1 MAFVSGA
8 SMETVFLTVDRE
20 MGTAEFT
27 GAGAVDVADAVAV
40 AVAVT
45 VAVAVAAAVAVA
57 TGIETGEANVKDGA
71 SVGRVAVDKASSLY
85 LKGKRR
91 GKYYQNDC

>member
-27 GAGAVDVADAVAV
+27 GAGAVDVADAV
-40 AVAVT
+40 
-45 VAVAVAAAVAVA
+45 AVAVA